1 LVACTMSATIV
12 TTLFFMIVLVLCLEV
27 FNSWSNWK
35 LLKPKPINVS
45 PFQQFMVK
53 SVDDYRIEA
62 QKNLGPKH
70 ISENMIFKYSF
81 QQVVK
86 DLLNEFELNYTKTVS
101 SKESELK
108 SKLKS
113 QAAANELNYS
123 KLMWSNELELNYTK
137 TIASEMNKQL
147 ESFYL
152 SKLSYV
158 IQRYVIDFKF
168 LTNCQ
173 TYSTYIYIVLTLTI
187 LFGIFCR
194 VIIEKLF
201 TEFIS
206 YYKYDAN
213 FTAFIDNSGLEKD
226 LLNNLKSSDPKMNK
240 INLVM
245 NKILIQS
252 HYFKMKNYPSNTT
265 LPSYA
270 SNNIMYGSLSEV
282 VHNPDL
288 QSIVI
293 LSDISDEW
301 KLTYKNLGEHFQFKV
316 IVVDALMAAA
326 GKGIASII

>member
-1 LVACTMSATIV
+1 MLYVVYVCMCIV
-12 TTLFFMIVLVLCLEV
+12 CI
-27 FNSWSNWK
+27 
-35 LLKPKPINVS
+35 
-45 PFQQFMVK
+45 
-53 SVDDYRIEA
+53 
-62 QKNLGPKH
+62 
-70 ISENMIFKYSF
+70 
-81 QQVVK
+81 
-86 DLLNEFELNYTKTVS
+86 
-101 SKESELK
+101 
-108 SKLKS
+108 
-113 QAAANELNYS
+113 
-123 KLMWSNELELNYTK
+123 
-137 TIASEMNKQL
+137 
-147 ESFYL
+147 
-152 SKLSYV
+152 
-158 IQRYVIDFKF
+158 RYVCIS
-168 LTNCQ
+168 T
-173 TYSTYIYIVLTLTI
+173 TYTVQYIHIYSAVTLTII

-213 FTAFIDNSGLEKD
+213 FTAFIDNSGLDKD
-226 LLNNLKSSDPKMNK
+226 LLNNLKSSDPKMTK

-245 NKILIQS
+245 NKVLIQS